1 MMQTKNDLC
10 KKQISD
16 WAVTDLC
23 RINNITKSKLY
34 DAIMSGK
41 LVATREPGTKSW
53 CVSETDL
60 KDFIEK
66 RNASKI

>member
-1 MMQTKNDLC
+1 MQSKNDPC

-23 RINNITKSKLY
+23 RTNEITKGRLY

-53 CVSETDL
+53 LVSETDL

-66 RNASKI
+66 RKAAK